1 MTEAAPS
8 QLSIGRKADRYRLM
22 PTLVK
27 TDAELNYYYISS
39 GCKDEGCITRLFLI
53 TDLRDNNQVSTEL

>member
-27 TDAELNYYYISS
+27 TDAEV
-39 GCKDEGCITRLFLI
+39 ITGYNGFGG
-53 TDLRDNNQVSTEL
+53 E

>member
-27 TDAELNYYYISS
+27 TDAELNYIFHPVVKTRDVSQDSS
-39 GCKDEGCITRLFLI
+39 
-53 TDLRDNNQVSTEL
+53 